1 MGSLSNTCPSAGQKL
16 TVEITKT
23 GIDVSVPVLIVQIEY
38 TLNQPSGRP
47 IADRA
52 TGLAPAASRSL
63 GGMTIQGKVLA
74 DRYAVGE
81 LLGRGGM
88 AEVYLATDR
97 VLDRPVAFKVL
108 GGWLANDGTFV
119 ERFRREA
126 LAAARIS
133 HPNLVAVFDAGSED
147 GVHYIVM
154 ELVPGETLADVLR
167 KQGRLDTN
175 RAITIA
181 ASVADALGV
190 AHAAG
195 IVHRDVKPGNVML
208 TPDGRTKLVDLGI
221 ARSIDGESI
230 THASSILG
238 TAGYLSPEQAR
249 GDPVD
254 HRSDIYSLGCVLYE
268 MLTGRQP
275 FEAKDPI
282 AVAWKHVH
290 EAPAPPTSIEPS
302 VPPAVEAVTLRAMEK
317 EPAARFQ
324 SVADMA
330 AALQDRTA
338 PVAPVTATTPMPPQ
352 TPTAPLPT
360 VGTDTLPRRADR
372 VRRRRPLVPLLLVL
386 AALVLLGSLAFALL
400 GGDPPPGLAVPI
412 DSPSPSPSSS
422 PSSSPSPSPT
432 ATPADAVQGAVDAL
446 QGVVAQ
452 GVSDGTITDKAAEE
466 IQKGLDSALHE
477 FTGGDTDKALE
488 KLGDLER
495 KVDDLVD
502 HDEIAH
508 SEKQKLARAIEDLA
522 QQMSLASPSEG

>member
-1 MGSLSNTCPSAGQKL
+1 MGG
-16 TVEITKT
+16 
-23 GIDVSVPVLIVQIEY
+23 
-38 TLNQPSGRP
+38 
-47 IADRA
+47 
-52 TGLAPAASRSL
+52 SRSL
-63 GGMTIQGKVLA
+63 GAMTIEGKVLA

-97 VLDRPVAFKVL
+97 VLDRPVALKVL

-154 ELVPGETLADVLR
+154 EHVPGETLADVLQ
-167 KQGRLDTN
+167 KGGRLHPN

-208 TPDGRTKLVDLGI
+208 TPDGRTKLMDLGI
-221 ARSIDGESI
+221 ARSIDGERI

-238 TAGYLSPEQAR
+238 TAGYISPEQAR

-275 FEAKDPI
+275 FEAQDPL
-282 AVAWKHVH
+282 AVAYKHVH
-290 EAPAPPTSIEPS
+290 EPPAPPTSLEPS
-302 VPPAVEAVTLRAMEK
+302 IPPGLEAVTLRAMEK

-324 SVADMA
+324 SVSDMA
-330 AALQDRTA
+330 AALDDRTV
-338 PVAPVTATTPMPPQ
+338 PVSPVTVTTPMPPL
-352 TPTAPLPT
+352 TVTTPPPTAR
-360 VGTDTLPRRADR
+360 TDTLPRRVDR
-372 VRRRRPLVPLLLVL
+372 ARRRRPLIPLLLAL
-386 AALVLLGSLAFALL
+386 AALALLGGLAFALF
-400 GGDPPPGLAVPI
+400 GGDRPSGLAPPA
-412 DSPSPSPSSS
+412 DSPTPSASS
-422 PSSSPSPSPT
+422 SSSPSPSPT
-432 ATPADAVQGAVDAL
+432 PVDPVQGAVVAL
-446 QGVVAQ
+446 QGIVAQ

-466 IQKGLDSALHE
+466 IQKGLDEALHE
-477 FTGGDTDKALE
+477 FAGGDTEKALE
-488 KLGDLER
+488 KLSDLER
-495 KVDDLVD
+495 KVDELVD

-508 SEKQKLARAIEDLA
+508 SERQKLDKAIEDLA
-522 QQMSLASPSEG
+522 EQMSLASPAEG

>member
-1 MGSLSNTCPSAGQKL
+1 
-16 TVEITKT
+16 
-23 GIDVSVPVLIVQIEY
+23 
-38 TLNQPSGRP
+38 
-47 IADRA
+47 
-52 TGLAPAASRSL
+52 
-63 GGMTIQGKVLA
+63 MTIEGRVLA

-154 ELVPGETLADVLR
+154 EHVPGETLADVLR
-167 KQGRLDTN
+167 KEGRLHPN
-175 RAITIA
+175 RATSIA

-190 AHAAG
+190 AHAAR
-195 IVHRDVKPGNVML
+195 IVHRDVKPANVML
-208 TPDGRTKLVDLGI
+208 TPDGRTKLMDLGI
-221 ARSIDGESI
+221 ARNIDGESI

-238 TAGYLSPEQAR
+238 TAGYVSPEQAR

-275 FEAKDPI
+275 FEAQDPL
-282 AVAWKHVH
+282 AVAYKHVH
-290 EAPAPPTSIEPS
+290 EAPVPPTSLEPS
-302 VPPAVEAVTLRAMEK
+302 IPPPLEAVTLRAMEK

-324 SVADMA
+324 NVEEMA
-330 AALQDRTA
+330 SALDDRTM
-338 PVAPVTATTPMPPQ
+338 PVATVTATTPMSPVS
-352 TPTAPLPT
+352 PTPLPT
-360 VGTDTLPRRADR
+360 AHPDTLQRRADR
-372 VRRRRPLVPLLLVL
+372 VRRRRPLVPLLLGL
-386 AALVLLGSLAFALL
+386 AALALL
-400 GGDPPPGLAVPI
+400 GGLAFAFFAGDRPSGLAGPPN
-412 DSPSPSPSSS
+412 SPSPSE
-422 PSSSPSPSPT
+422 SSSPSPTPT
-432 ATPADAVQGAVDAL
+432 PTPTPVDPVQGAVAAL
-446 QGVVAQ
+446 QAVVAR
-452 GVSDGTITDKAAEE
+452 GVSEGDITDKAAKE
-466 IQKGLDSALHE
+466 IQKGLDEALHE

-488 KLGDLER
+488 KLGDLEG

-502 HDEIAH
+502 HDEIAN
-508 SEKQKLARAIEDLA
+508 SEEQKLDKAIEALA
-522 QQMSLASPSEG
+522 AQMLQASPSED

>member
-1 MGSLSNTCPSAGQKL
+1 
-16 TVEITKT
+16 
-23 GIDVSVPVLIVQIEY
+23 
-38 TLNQPSGRP
+38 
-47 IADRA
+47 
-52 TGLAPAASRSL
+52 
-63 GGMTIQGKVLA
+63 MTIEGRVLA

-154 ELVPGETLADVLR
+154 EHVPGETLADVLR
-167 KQGRLDTN
+167 KEGRLHPD
-175 RAITIA
+175 RATKIA

-190 AHAAG
+190 AHAAR
-195 IVHRDVKPGNVML
+195 IVHRDVKPANVML
-208 TPDGRTKLVDLGI
+208 TPDGRTKLMDLGI
-221 ARSIDGESI
+221 ARSIGGASI

-238 TAGYLSPEQAR
+238 TAGYVSPEQAR

-275 FEAKDPI
+275 FEAQDPL
-282 AVAWKHVH
+282 AVAYKHVH
-290 EAPAPPTSIEPS
+290 ETPVPPTTLEPS
-302 VPPAVEAVTLRAMEK
+302 IPPALEAVTLRAMAK
-317 EPAARFQ
+317 EPAERFQ
-324 SVADMA
+324 SVADMGS
-330 AALQDRTA
+330 ALDDRTT
-338 PVAPVTATTPMPPQ
+338 PVAPVTATTPMSPV
-352 TPTAPLPT
+352 PTTPLPSAR
-360 VGTDTLPRRADR
+360 TDTLPRRADR

-386 AALVLLGSLAFALL
+386 AALALIGGLAFALF
-400 GGDPPPGLAVPI
+400 GGDRPPGLARPA
-412 DSPSPSPSSS
+412 DSPSPSASSS
-422 PSSSPSPSPT
+422 PSSSPSTTPT
-432 ATPADAVQGAVDAL
+432 PIDSVAGAVAAL
-446 QGVVAQ
+446 QAVVAQ

-466 IQKGLDSALHE
+466 IQKGLDGALHE
-477 FTGGDTDKALE
+477 FDGGDTEKALE
-488 KLGDLER
+488 KLGDLEG
-495 KVDDLVD
+495 KVDELID

-508 SEKQKLARAIEDLA
+508 SEKQKLSKAIEDLA
-522 QQMSLASPSEG
+522 AQMSQASSSEE